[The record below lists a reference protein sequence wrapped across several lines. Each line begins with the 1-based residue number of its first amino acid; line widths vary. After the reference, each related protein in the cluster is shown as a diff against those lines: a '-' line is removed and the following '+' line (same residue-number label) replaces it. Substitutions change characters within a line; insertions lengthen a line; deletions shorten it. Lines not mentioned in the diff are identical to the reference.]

1 MGFPPPFFQ
10 YSPDTK
16 RGETGVSP
24 LSNLLKTLLVVS
36 AASLEAI
43 AAVNRLGAFRL
54 ERHLGLYAATSAD
67 RVKQLTGSTAA
78 VTATA
83 ATTSAAAAVTATTS
97 AAAATSLFSSIPAR
111 LAFFGFLEPFGE
123 VKFLF
128 FPRESKIRTTG
139 RTDELFVF
147 HLTGLILMST
157 EPGVFLNEAL
167 SERLNNL
174 SAETLSL
181 YYETILGNFQ
191 VLFF

>member
-1 MGFPPPFFQ
+1 L
-10 YSPDTK
+10 
-16 RGETGVSP
+16 EA
-24 LSNLLKTLLVVS
+24 VS
-36 AASLEAI
+36 AI
-43 AAVNRLGAFRL
+43 DRLGTRGL
-54 ERHLGLYAATSAD
+54 ERHLGLHAATGAD
-67 RVKQLTGSTAA
+67 RIVHLALGTSI
-78 VTATA
+78 ATA
-83 ATTSAAAAVTATTS
+83 ATATG
-97 AAAATSLFSSIPAR
+97 LLGRIPAR